1 MNRIFRLLP
10 ILLLSLQSCGLQ
22 SQEDVK
28 ACTNTSVSPDQR
40 ITTCTKLI
48 DSKQLSSQDLATV
61 FNSRG
66 IAWADKRDYV
76 KAVADYNEALRINP
90 LFAIAYY
97 HRFVA
102 QQSTGRITSAR
113 TARDKVAPIKPK
125 ITPDAKQAAVPN
137 ANPMVAPDTTPAA
150 DAKPSAV
157 PGPTP
162 TDAAGFNR
170 RGNAWADKRDYD
182 RAIADYSEALRI
194 NPQYGVAYYNR
205 GLAWRNKRDYDR
217 AIADYSE
224 AVRINPKN
232 ADAYNNRGIVW
243 SDKRDYDRAIAD
255 YNETL
260 RINPRDAK
268 AFNNRGY
275 AWNNKRD
282 YDRAIADYSEALT
295 INPQYALAYYNRGNA
310 WRSKRDPDRAIAD
323 YSEALRINPQYALAY
338 YHRGNAKIDKRDYE
352 RGVADYNEALRLNP
366 RHVGVHNSAAWIL
379 ATAPQASVRNGTRA
393 VELAR
398 KAADLSNSKDADILD
413 TLAAAYAEAK
423 NFPEAVR
430 WQEKALEFPDFAKD
444 QGNAAQRR
452 LALYRKGQ
460 PYHQSGNP

>member
-1 MNRIFRLLP
+1 MNRTLLLLP
-10 ILLLSLQSCGLQ
+10 VLLLSLQSCGLQ
-22 SQEDVK
+22 SQGDIK
-28 ACTNTSVSPDQR
+28 DCTSTSNSPDQR
-40 ITTCTKLI
+40 IAACTKLI
-48 DSKQLSSQDLATV
+48 DSKQVSTQDLATV

-66 IAWADKRDYV
+66 IAWADKHDYA
-76 KAVADYNEALRINP
+76 KAIADYDEALRINP
-90 LFAIAYY
+90 LFAFAYY
-97 HRFVA
+97 HRFIA
-102 QQSTGRITSAR
+102 QQSKGRDTPAR
-113 TARDKVAPIKPK
+113 TARDKVASVNPK
-125 ITPDAKQAAVPN
+125 IAPDAKQATAPN
-137 ANPMVAPDTTPAA
+137 ANPATIPGAKSAA
-150 DAKPSAV
+150 DAKPAADAGV
-157 PGPTP
+157 NP
-162 TDAAGFNR
+162 TDAAGYNR

-194 NPQYGVAYYNR
+194 NPQYAVAYYNR

-260 RINPRDAK
+260 RINPMDAK
-268 AFNNRGY
+268 AYNNRGY
-275 AWNNKRD
+275 AYNNKRD
-282 YDRAIADYSEALT
+282 YDRAIADYSEALS
-295 INPQYALAYYNRGNA
+295 INPQYALAFYNRGNA

-323 YSEALRINPQYALAY
+323 YSEALRISPQYALAY
-338 YHRGNAKIDKRDYE
+338 YHRGNAKVDKRDYE
-352 RGVADYNEALRLNP
+352 RGIADYNEALRLNP
-366 RHVGVHNSAAWIL
+366 NHLGVHNSAAWIL
-379 ATAPQASVRNGTRA
+379 ATAPLASVRNGARA

-398 KAADLSNSKDADILD
+398 KAADLSQSKDADILD

-430 WQEKALEFPDFAKD
+430 WQEKALEFPDFAKS
-444 QGNAAQRR
+444 QSNAAQRR

-460 PYHQSGNP
+460 PYHQSANP